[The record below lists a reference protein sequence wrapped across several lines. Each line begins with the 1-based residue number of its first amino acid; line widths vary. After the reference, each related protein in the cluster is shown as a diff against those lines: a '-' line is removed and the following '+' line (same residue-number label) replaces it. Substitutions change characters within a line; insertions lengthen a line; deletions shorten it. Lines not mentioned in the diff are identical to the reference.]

1 MKNDYTVVKHEAVG
15 VFDSYEQ
22 LHDTIKELETSGI
35 GRRQISVR
43 GSDAAV
49 TREYGQSS
57 VIPERLEDDPKA
69 PHSPIIGAEELG
81 VAQGVLIGVGMYVG
95 AAIAFYALPEQANT
109 SAIAIAVA
117 ATLAGAGVGAVLARY
132 LGARYSRFFR
142 KQEAKGGL
150 VLWIETPSTREVQ
163 KVESILLKNG
173 AHHIHTHDIPVA
185 A

>member
-1 MKNDYTVVKHEAVG
+1 MKSNYTVVKHEAVG

-49 TREYGQSS
+49 KREYGEST
-57 VIPERLEDDPKA
+57 VIPERLEDDPNA

-81 VAQGVLIGVGMYVG
+81 VAQGVLIGIGMYVG
-95 AAIAFYALPEQANT
+95 AALAFYALPQQATT
-109 SAIAIAVA
+109 SSVVIALL
-117 ATLAGAGVGAVLARY
+117 ATLAGAGIGAVLARV
-132 LGARYSRFFR
+132 LGTQYRFFFK
-142 KQEAKGGL
+142 KQEAEGGL
-150 VLWIETPSTREVQ
+150 VLWIETPNTREVQ